1 MHPDAAFEKCVAY
14 IDSQFQAAGNV
25 DALRADRCS
34 NPAVTISR
42 ETGAGA
48 ITVGEKLADYLEARS
63 PGGPPSWT
71 VFDKNLVEMVLDDHH
86 LPKRLARFMPEDRC
100 SEIDDIMAEVLGLR
114 PPSWTLVHQTVE
126 TVLRLAQL
134 GKVILV
140 GRGANVIT
148 RKLKNVLH
156 VRLVGSWEKR
166 VAQVQQFYG
175 MDAQS
180 AGAFIRKNDQGRSR
194 YLQMYFHQHIDNP
207 LLYHLVLNTDLLSF
221 DDVARIIG
229 DTVLEQFGAGVPGLR
244 SVVTSSLAHPT
255 EAASHGG

>member
-1 MHPDAAFEKCVAY
+1 MHTDAAFEKCVSY

-34 NPAVTISR
+34 NPAITISR

-48 ITVGEKLADYLEARS
+48 ITVGEKLADYLDARS

-71 VFDKNLVEMVLDDHH
+71 VFDKNLVEMVLEDHH

-100 SEIDDIMAEVLGLR
+100 PEIEDIMAEVLGLR
-114 PPSWTLVHQTVE
+114 PPSRALVDQIAE
-126 TVLRLAQL
+126 TILRLAQR
-134 GKVILV
+134 GRVILV
-140 GRGANVIT
+140 GRGASVIT
-148 RKLKNVLH
+148 RKLNNVLH

-166 VAQVQQFYG
+166 VAQ
-175 MDAQS
+175 
-180 AGAFIRKNDQGRSR
+180 GRRR

-207 LLYHLVLNTDLLSF
+207 LLYHMVLNTDLLPF

-229 DTVLEQFGAGVPGLR
+229 DTVLQQFGAGVPARCPSGR
-244 SVVTSSLAHPT
+244 D
-255 EAASHGG
+255 